1 MRRKR
6 LLWQLYPSYLLIT
19 VVSLVAVAWYAL
31 GELRQFYHDRTA
43 DDLLARARLVED
55 EFGRELAAG
64 HWDEVDTLCKRL
76 GDRTKTRI
84 TVILPE
90 GENRPA
96 GQVVGDSET
105 SPLEMEH
112 HSGRKR
118 EEIAA
123 ALAGE
128 TGCSVRP
135 SPTLQQDMYMYVAIP
150 LREGDRVIGVLRTS
164 LPVTEIDQALRK
176 IQWRIVAGGLV
187 VALLVAAISL
197 FISRRISRPLEQLKL
212 GAERFAQGDLAHRLA
227 PADSYEIGA
236 LAETMNQMASQLDDR
251 IRTAVAE
258 RNEREAIL
266 SSMIE
271 GVLAVDL
278 HQRLISINQAGA
290 RLIGVDPKTAL
301 GRNLKEV
308 TRSVELHELVAGVLS
323 TQQPTEQE
331 IVLYELEERFLQ
343 ALGTVLRSATSEA
356 IGVLVVLHDV
366 TRIKRLEHVRRD
378 FVANVSHEL
387 KTPIT
392 SIKGFVE
399 TLLEGALEQPD
410 DARRF
415 LQIISVQ
422 ADRLGAIIEDLL
434 ELSRIER
441 DAEKHEI
448 ALAEGPIAPVL
459 AAAVEVCRIK
469 AGEKD
474 VRIEVACEDD
484 LRAVVNP
491 PLLEQA
497 VVNLLDNAVKFSPA
511 GQAVRVEATRTET
524 GVVIRVR
531 DRGCGIS
538 GEHLPRIFERFYRVD
553 KARSRKLGGTGLGL
567 AIVKHVAAAHGGR
580 ATVESA
586 PGEGS
591 TFSIHLPRVTSP
603 KSSPRASTTV

>member
-308 TRSVELHELVAGVLS
+308 TRNVELHELVAGVLS

-331 IVLYELEERFLQ
+331 IV
-343 ALGTVLRSATSEA
+343 
-356 IGVLVVLHDV
+356 DV